1 MIVNTRMPCELEV
14 GFRFVPVGGCL
25 LPIGIEPVVAQ
36 RARKGFSV
44 MEGQLAKETKDVA
57 SGEKKSMVQ
66 FKGRMKRFGNVT
78 AVEKMDFEI
87 QEGSLVTLLGPSGCG
102 KTTLLRMVAGLE
114 EPTEGDI
121 LINGKRVNDT
131 PIHKRNLGMIFQ
143 NYALFP
149 HKTIFENVAF
159 GLRYRAVPKAEIRE
173 KVTRALEMVRL
184 PGVEN
189 RMPSQLSGG
198 QQQRIAMARA
208 IVIEPDVLL
217 MDEPLSALDENLR
230 EAMRREVG
238 NLQQMLGVTTIF
250 VTHDQR
256 EALSMSDKILVM
268 KAGRKQQEGR
278 PEEVYNEPANH
289 FVADFLGHSN
299 FLPGDVVDVESDH
312 VRVKIETGEV
322 LYASNTNGFSKGDRV
337 EMIVR
342 AQRFDAFTEGEFAP
356 VEGMNHFTGRIKDR
370 SYMGGEVSYFI
381 ELGDGREIHVIS
393 MMRTRIYDVGE
404 TVNVQVA
411 PHHCHLIPLES

>member
-1 MIVNTRMPCELEV
+1 MVLSDPDTAITKTGR
-14 GFRFVPVGGCL
+14 
-25 LPIGIEPVVAQ
+25 Q
-36 RARKGFSV
+36 SK
-44 MEGQLAKETKDVA
+44 LATD
-57 SGEKKSMVQ
+57 KKQPMVQ
-66 FKGRMKRFGNVT
+66 FKGIMKRFGKVV

-87 QEGSLVTLLGPSGCG
+87 EEGSLVTLLGPSGCG

-121 LINGKRVNDT
+121 FIKGARINDT

-159 GLRYRAVPKAEIRE
+159 GLKYRAVSRQEIE
-173 KVTRALEMVRL
+173 KKVTRALEMVRL

-230 EAMRREVG
+230 EEMRRQVD
-238 NLQQMLGVTTIF
+238 NLQQILGVTTIF

-268 KAGRKQQEGR
+268 KDGRKQQEGA
-278 PEEVYNEPANH
+278 PQVVYNEPVNH

-299 FLPGDVVDVESDH
+299 FIRGEVVDVSDH
-312 VRVKIETGEV
+312 RLDVKIETGDV
-322 LYASNTNGFSKGDRV
+322 LFAENKGRFAKGDRV
-337 EMIVR
+337 ELIVR
-342 AQRFDAFTEGEFAP
+342 AQRFDVVLKDEFEP
-356 VEGMNHFTGRIKDR
+356 VEGLNHFQGRIKDR

-381 ELGDGREIHVIS
+381 ELGAGREIHVIS
-393 MMRTRIYDVGE
+393 MMRTRIYNIGE
-404 TVNVQVA
+404 EVSVQVA
-411 PHHCHLIPLES
+411 PHHCHLISAE

>member
-1 MIVNTRMPCELEV
+1 
-14 GFRFVPVGGCL
+14 
-25 LPIGIEPVVAQ
+25 
-36 RARKGFSV
+36 
-44 MEGQLAKETKDVA
+44 
-57 SGEKKSMVQ
+57 
-66 FKGRMKRFGNVT
+66 
-78 AVEKMDFEI
+78 
-87 QEGSLVTLLGPSGCG
+87 
-102 KTTLLRMVAGLE
+102 MVAGLE

-121 LINGKRVNDT
+121 FIKGIRINDT

-149 HKTIFENVAF
+149 HKTIFDNVAF
-159 GLRYRAVPKAEIRE
+159 GLKYRDVPKEEINN
-173 KVTRALEMVRL
+173 KVTQALEMVRL

-230 EAMRREVG
+230 EEMRREVD

-268 KAGRKQQEGR
+268 KDGQKQQEGN
-278 PEEVYNEPANH
+278 PEAVYNEPVNH

-299 FLPGDVVDVESDH
+299 L
-312 VRVKIETGEV
+312 IETGDV
-322 LYASNTNGFSKGDRV
+322 LFAENKGGFSKGDPV

-342 AQRFDAFTEGEFAP
+342 AQRFDAFPKNEFKP
-356 VEGMNHFTGRIKDR
+356 VEGMNHFQGRIKDR

-381 ELGDGREIHVIS
+381 ELGADREIHVIS
-393 MMRTRIYDVGE
+393 MMRTRIYDIGE
-404 TVNVQVA
+404 EVSVQVS
-411 PHHCHLIPLES
+411 PHHCHLITME

>member
-1 MIVNTRMPCELEV
+1 LATDKKQ
-14 GFRFVPVGGCL
+14 
-25 LPIGIEPVVAQ
+25 PI
-36 RARKGFSV
+36 
-44 MEGQLAKETKDVA
+44 
-57 SGEKKSMVQ
+57 VQ
-66 FKGRMKRFGNVT
+66 FKGILKRFGSVV
-78 AVEKMDFEI
+78 AVEKMDFDIE
-87 QEGSLVTLLGPSGCG
+87 EGSLVTLLGPSGCG

-121 LINGKRVNDT
+121 FIKGVRINDT

-149 HKTIFENVAF
+149 HKTIFDNVAF
-159 GLRYRAVPKAEIRE
+159 GLKYRDVSKEEIKQ
-173 KVTRALEMVRL
+173 KVTRTLEMVRL

-230 EAMRREVG
+230 EEMRREVG
-238 NLQQMLGVTTIF
+238 NLQHMLGVTTIF

-268 KAGRKQQEGR
+268 KDGRKQQEGG
-278 PEEVYNEPANH
+278 PESVYNEPANH

-299 FLPGDVVDVESDH
+299 FIQGEVVDVDDH
-312 VRVKIETGEV
+312 RVNVKIETGDV
-322 LYASNTNGFSKGDRV
+322 LFAENKGGFSKGDQV

-342 AQRFDAFTEGEFAP
+342 AQRFDAFPRDEFKP
-356 VEGMNHFTGRIKDR
+356 VDGMNHFEGRIKDR

-381 ELGDGREIHVIS
+381 EMETGREIHIIS
-393 MMRTRIYDVGE
+393 MMRTRLYNVGE
-404 TVNVQVA
+404 SVSVQVA
-411 PHHCHLIPLES
+411 PHHCHLIPLK

>member
-1 MIVNTRMPCELEV
+1 
-14 GFRFVPVGGCL
+14 
-25 LPIGIEPVVAQ
+25 VATGN
-36 RARKGFSV
+36 KPP
-44 MEGQLAKETKDVA
+44 
-57 SGEKKSMVQ
+57 MVQ
-66 FKGRMKRFGNVT
+66 FKGIMKRFGKVL
-78 AVEKMDFEI
+78 AVEKMDFDIE
-87 QEGSLVTLLGPSGCG
+87 EGSLVTLLGPSGCG

-121 LINGKRVNDT
+121 LIKGKRINDT
-131 PIHKRNLGMIFQ
+131 PIHRRNLGMIFQ

-159 GLRYRAVPKAEIRE
+159 GLKYRNVSKEDAKE
-173 KVTRALEMVRL
+173 KVSRALEMVRL

-230 EAMRREVG
+230 EAMRREVD

-268 KAGRKQQEGR
+268 KAGRKQQEGD
-278 PEEVYNEPANH
+278 PESVYNEPANH

-299 FLPGDVVDVESDH
+299 FIQGEVVAVNDQLVDV
-312 VRVKIETGEV
+312 RIETGDV
-322 LYASNTNGFSKGDRV
+322 LFAENKGGFSKGDRV

-342 AQRFDAFTEGEFAP
+342 AQRFDAFPKEEFQP
-356 VEGMNHFTGRIKDR
+356 VEGLNHFEGRVKDR

-381 ELGDGREIHVIS
+381 ELGAEREIHIIS
-393 MMRTRIYDVGE
+393 MMRTRLYEIGE
-404 TVNVQVA
+404 AVSVQVA
-411 PHHCHLIPLES
+411 PHHCHLIPLE

>member
-1 MIVNTRMPCELEV
+1 
-14 GFRFVPVGGCL
+14 
-25 LPIGIEPVVAQ
+25 
-36 RARKGFSV
+36 
-44 MEGQLAKETKDVA
+44 LAT
-57 SGEKKSMVQ
+57 GKKQPMVQ
-66 FKGRMKRFGNVT
+66 FKGILKKFGDVV
-78 AVEKMDFEI
+78 AVEKINFDIE
-87 QEGSLVTLLGPSGCG
+87 EGSLVTLLGPSGCG

-121 LINGKRVNDT
+121 FIKGKRVNDT

-149 HKTIFENVAF
+149 HKTIFDNVAF
-159 GLRYRAVPKAEIRE
+159 GLKYRNVSKEEIRE

-189 RMPSQLSGG
+189 RMPNQLSGG

-230 EAMRREVG
+230 EEMRREVD

-256 EALSMSDKILVM
+256 EALSMSDKILVL
-268 KAGRKQQEGR
+268 KDGRKQQEGS
-278 PEEVYNEPANH
+278 PELVYNEPVNH

-299 FLPGDVVDVESDH
+299 FIKGNVVSIDSGHIAVQ
-312 VRVKIETGEV
+312 IETGDLLV
-322 LYASNTNGFSKGDRV
+322 ATNRGGFSVGDRV
-337 EMIVR
+337 ELVVR
-342 AQRFDAFTEGEFAP
+342 AQRFDIYPREKFTA
-356 VEGMNHFTGRIKDR
+356 VQGMNSFDGQIKDR
-370 SYMGGEVSYFI
+370 SYMGGEISYFI
-381 ELGDGREIHVIS
+381 ELGGGREIHAIS
-393 MMRTRIYDVGE
+393 MMRTRIYNIGE
-404 TVNVQVA
+404 KVSVQVA
-411 PHHCHLIPLES
+411 PQHCHLIADEGL

>member
-1 MIVNTRMPCELEV
+1 MAAADKQP
-14 GFRFVPVGGCL
+14 
-25 LPIGIEPVVAQ
+25 
-36 RARKGFSV
+36 
-44 MEGQLAKETKDVA
+44 
-57 SGEKKSMVQ
+57 MVQ
-66 FKGRMKRFGNVT
+66 FRNIVKKFGKVV
-78 AVEKMDFEI
+78 AVERMDFDIE
-87 QEGSLVTLLGPSGCG
+87 EGSLVTLLGPSGCG

-114 EPTEGDI
+114 DPTQGDI
-121 LINGKRVNDT
+121 FIKGQRINDT

-159 GLRYRAVPKAEIRE
+159 GLKYRDVAKGDVSD

-198 QQQRIAMARA
+198 QQQRIALARA

-230 EAMRREVG
+230 EEMRREVD
-238 NLQQMLGVTTIF
+238 NLQQLLGVTTIF

-268 KAGRKQQEGR
+268 KDGKKQQEGD
-278 PEEVYNEPANH
+278 PESVYNTPANH

-299 FLPGDVVDVESDH
+299 FIKGEIVEIANGQ
-312 VRVKIETGEV
+312 VEVKIETGDI
-322 LYASNTNGFSKGDRV
+322 LLADNKGGFSKGDQI
-337 EMIVR
+337 EMVVR
-342 AQRFDAFTEGEFAP
+342 AQRFDAFTKEEFEPEEG
-356 VEGMNHFTGRIKDR
+356 VNHFHGRIKDR

-381 ELGDGREIHVIS
+381 DLGGNREIHVIS
-393 MMRTRIYDVGE
+393 MMRTRIYKVGE
-404 TVNVQVA
+404 DVSVQVA
-411 PHHCHLIPLES
+411 PNHCHLIPLE

>member
-1 MIVNTRMPCELEV
+1 LATDKKR
-14 GFRFVPVGGCL
+14 
-25 LPIGIEPVVAQ
+25 PI
-36 RARKGFSV
+36 
-44 MEGQLAKETKDVA
+44 
-57 SGEKKSMVQ
+57 VQ
-66 FKGRMKRFGNVT
+66 FKGILKRFGSVV
-78 AVEKMDFEI
+78 AVEKMDFDIE
-87 QEGSLVTLLGPSGCG
+87 EGSLVTLLGPSGCG

-121 LINGKRVNDT
+121 FIKGVRINDT
-131 PIHKRNLGMIFQ
+131 PIHRRNLGMIFQ

-149 HKTIFENVAF
+149 HKTIFDNVAF
-159 GLRYRAVPKAEIRE
+159 GLKYRDVPKKAIKE

-230 EAMRREVG
+230 EEMRREVD

-268 KAGRKQQEGR
+268 KDGRKQQEGH
-278 PEEVYNEPANH
+278 PEAVYNEPVNH

-299 FLPGDVVDVESDH
+299 FIRGEVVDVNDRH
-312 VRVKIETGEV
+312 INVQIETGDV
-322 LYASNTNGFSKGDRV
+322 LLAENRGGFAMGDAV

-342 AQRFDAFTEGEFAP
+342 AQRFDAFPRNEFKP
-356 VEGMNHFTGRIKDR
+356 VEGTNHFQGRIKDR

-381 ELGDGREIHVIS
+381 ELAADREIHVIS
-393 MMRTRIYDVGE
+393 MMRTRVYGIGE
-404 TVNVQVA
+404 EVCVQVA
-411 PHHCHLIPLES
+411 PHHCHLIPLE

>member
-1 MIVNTRMPCELEV
+1 MVE
-14 GFRFVPVGGCL
+14 FR
-25 LPIGIEPVVAQ
+25 GI
-36 RARKGFSV
+36 
-44 MEGQLAKETKDVA
+44 
-57 SGEKKSMVQ
+57 
-66 FKGRMKRFGNVT
+66 MKRFGDVV
-78 AVEKMDFEI
+78 AVEKMNFDIE
-87 QEGSLVTLLGPSGCG
+87 EGSLVTLLGPSGCG

-121 LINGKRVNDT
+121 FIKGKRINDT

-149 HKTIFENVAF
+149 HKNIYENVAF
-159 GLRYRAVPKAEIRE
+159 GLKYRDVSKEQIRE
-173 KVTRALEMVRL
+173 KVSQALEMVRL

-230 EAMRREVG
+230 EEMRREVD
-238 NLQQMLGVTTIF
+238 NLQQILGVTTIF

-268 KAGRKQQEGR
+268 KDGRKQQEGD
-278 PEEVYNEPANH
+278 PQTVYNEPVNH

-299 FLPGDVVDVESDH
+299 FIKGEIVDVNDQH
-312 VRVKIETGEV
+312 VRVKIETGDLLIADNKGKFV
-322 LYASNTNGFSKGDRV
+322 KGDRV
-337 EMIVR
+337 ELVVR
-342 AQRFDAFTEGEFAP
+342 AQRFDLYPKEEFTADK
-356 VEGMNHFTGRIKDR
+356 GMNSFEGRIKDR

-381 ELGDGREIHVIS
+381 ELGGDREIHIIS
-393 MMRTRIYDVGE
+393 MMRTRIYEIGE
-404 TVNVQVA
+404 KVSVEVA
-411 PHHCHLIPLES
+411 PHHCHLIPVE

>member
-1 MIVNTRMPCELEV
+1 LATDKNQ
-14 GFRFVPVGGCL
+14 
-25 LPIGIEPVVAQ
+25 PI
-36 RARKGFSV
+36 
-44 MEGQLAKETKDVA
+44 
-57 SGEKKSMVQ
+57 VQ
-66 FKGRMKRFGNVT
+66 FKGIVKRYGKVV
-78 AVEKMDFEI
+78 AVEKMDFNIE
-87 QEGSLVTLLGPSGCG
+87 EGTLVTLLGPSGCG

-121 LINGKRVNDT
+121 FIKGVRINDT

-149 HKTIFENVAF
+149 HKTIFDNVAF
-159 GLRYRAVPKAEIRE
+159 GLKYRDVPREEIKE

-189 RMPSQLSGG
+189 RMPNQLSGG

-230 EAMRREVG
+230 EEMRREVD

-268 KAGRKQQEGR
+268 KDGRKQQEGG
-278 PEEVYNEPANH
+278 PEAVYNEPVNH

-299 FLPGDVVDVESDH
+299 FIKGQVVDADGQHVNVKVETGDVLLAEN
-312 VRVKIETGEV
+312 KG
-322 LYASNTNGFSKGDRV
+322 GFSKNDQV
-337 EMIVR
+337 EIIVR
-342 AQRFDAFTEGEFAP
+342 AQRFDAFPRDEFEP
-356 VEGMNHFTGRIKDR
+356 VEAMNHFQGRIKDR

-381 ELGDGREIHVIS
+381 ELGADREIHVIS

-404 TVNVQVA
+404 EVSVQVS
-411 PHHCHLIPLES
+411 PHHCHLIPME

>member
-1 MIVNTRMPCELEV
+1 MPFDRRGRM
-14 GFRFVPVGGCL
+14 L
-25 LPIGIEPVVAQ
+25 LKGNCPTPALDQ
-36 RARKGFSV
+36 REQGDR
-44 MEGQLAKETKDVA
+44 QLATD
-57 SGEKKSMVQ
+57 KKQPIVQ
-66 FKGRMKRFGNVT
+66 FKGILKRFGNVV
-78 AVEKMDFEI
+78 AVEKMDFDIE
-87 QEGSLVTLLGPSGCG
+87 EGSLVTLLGPSGCG

-121 LINGKRVNDT
+121 FIKGIRINDT

-159 GLRYRAVPKAEIRE
+159 GLKYRDVSKEEINK

-230 EAMRREVG
+230 EEMRREVD

-268 KAGRKQQEGR
+268 KDGEKQQEGN
-278 PEEVYNEPANH
+278 PEAVYNEPANH

-299 FLPGDVVDVESDH
+299 FIQGEVVDVDDH
-312 VRVKIETGEV
+312 RVNVKIETGDV
-322 LYASNTNGFSKGDRV
+322 LFAENKGGFSKSDKV

-342 AQRFDAFTEGEFAP
+342 AQRFDAFPKDEFKP
-356 VEGMNHFTGRIKDR
+356 VAGMNHFQGRIKDR

-381 ELGDGREIHVIS
+381 ELSADREIHVIS
-393 MMRTRIYDVGE
+393 MMRTRIYNIGE
-404 TVNVQVA
+404 EVSVQVS
-411 PHHCHLIPLES
+411 PHHCHLIPIE